1 MQYEIFSQYSYTVV
15 YAEKCATYKLVDI
28 SINKF
33 TDLLNE
39 LRKLGVEIFNFS
51 EKTLSLEHI
60 YHEYYLGD

>member
-1 MQYEIFSQYSYTVV
+1 M